1 MRPDIHAM
9 AIFVRAVQTNSF
21 VAAARSL
28 LIDPA
33 VVSRTIKALETDLGV
48 LLFVRS
54 TRAMKLTAEGA
65 QFHRGCVEVLNKLD
79 QVTQQFNGK
88 QGTAHGQ
95 LKIGMASGLTR
106 RIMLRAIPDFQ
117 NQYPAIEI
125 VLLNI
130 DDLTEIENK
139 GIDILVRPG
148 GIRQHGGARGERQAL
163 VVRKLT
169 QSRFVVCASPA
180 YLKRAGV
187 PHEPTD
193 LLRHACV
200 ALVSVERD
208 VHNEWKFIKSQVHQ
222 KVKFVPKLLVQSN
235 DALREAGLAGCGVI
249 RISAYHAED
258 ELRARSLLPVLPNW
272 ECLGSR
278 PIMAIYRKTRPMS
291 PLISLFV
298 RHLESAFK
306 RYNVPATPTG

>member
-1 MRPDIHAM
+1 MRPNIQAM
-9 AIFVRAVQTNSF
+9 DIFVRTVETNSF
-21 VAAARSL
+21 IGAARSL

-33 VVSRTIKALETDLGV
+33 AVSRTIKALETDLDV

-65 QFHRGCVEVLNKLD
+65 QFYRGCVEILNKLD
-79 QVTQQFNGK
+79 QVTQQF
-88 QGTAHGQ
+88 QGEQRMARAQ
-95 LKIGMASGLTR
+95 LKVGMASGLTR
-106 RIMLRAIPDFQ
+106 RIMLRAIPGFQ
-117 NQYPAIEI
+117 THYPAIEI

-130 DDLTEIENK
+130 DDVAEIENK

-148 GIRQHGGARGERQAL
+148 GIRQHGGPRAERQGL
-163 VVRKLT
+163 VARKLA
-169 QSRFVVCASPA
+169 QSRFVVCASPE

-187 PHEPTD
+187 PRVPGD

-208 VHNEWKFIKSQVHQ
+208 VHNEWQFVRSRVRE
-222 KVKFVPKLLVQSN
+222 KVKLAPKLLVQSN
-235 DALREAGLAGCGVI
+235 DAVREAGLAGCGVI

-258 ELRARSLLPVLPNW
+258 ELRARTLVPVLPTW

-278 PIMAIYRKTRPMS
+278 PIVAIYRKTRPM
-291 PLISLFV
+291 PPQISLFV
-298 RHLESAFK
+298 RHLEHAFK
-306 RYNVPATPTG
+306 RYNIAVT

>member
-9 AIFVRAVQTNSF
+9 AIFVQAVQTNSF
-21 VAAARSL
+21 VAAARAL
-28 LIDPA
+28 LVDPT

-54 TRAMKLTAEGA
+54 TRAMKLTPEGA
-65 QFHRGCVEVLNKLD
+65 LFHRGCVEILNKVD
-79 QVTQQFNGK
+79 QVTHQFDGK
-88 QGTAHGQ
+88 QRTAHGQ

-106 RIMLRAIPDFQ
+106 RTMLRAIPDFQ
-117 NQYPAIEI
+117 NEYPAIEI

-130 DDLTEIENK
+130 DDIAEIENK
-139 GIDILVRPG
+139 GIDLLVRPG
-148 GIRQHGGARGERQAL
+148 GIRLHGGARGERQA
-163 VVRKLT
+163 VVARKLA

-180 YLKRAGV
+180 YLKRAGI
-187 PHEPTD
+187 PHEPAD
-193 LLRHACV
+193 LPRLACV

-208 VHNEWKFIKSQVHQ
+208 VHTEWKFVKSQLHQ
-222 KVKFVPKLLVQSN
+222 KVKFVPKLFVQSG

-249 RISAYHAED
+249 RIAAYHVED

-272 ECLGSR
+272 ECVGSR

-298 RHLESAFK
+298 GHLERAFK
-306 RYNVPATPTG
+306 RYNIPGR

>member
-1 MRPDIHAM
+1 MRPDIQAM
-9 AIFVRAVQTNSF
+9 GIFVRAVETNSF
-21 VAAARSL
+21 VGAARSL

-33 VVSRTIKALETDLGV
+33 AVSRSIKALETDLDV

-65 QFHRGCVEVLNKLD
+65 QFYRGCVEILKKLD
-79 QVTQQFNGK
+79 QVTQQFHGE
-88 QGTAHGQ
+88 QGMARGQ

-106 RIMLRAIPDFQ
+106 RIMLRAIPEFQ
-117 NQYPAIEI
+117 KQYSAIEI

-130 DDLTEIENK
+130 DDLAEIENK

-148 GIRQHGGARGERQAL
+148 GIRQHGGPRAERQGL
-163 VVRKLT
+163 VVRKLA
-169 QSRFVVCASPA
+169 QSRFVVCASPE

-187 PHEPTD
+187 PRVPAD

-208 VHNEWKFIKSQVHQ
+208 VHNEWKFVKSQVHQ
-222 KVKFVPKLLVQSN
+222 KVRFVPKLLVQSN
-235 DALREAGLAGCGVI
+235 DAMREAGLAGCGIV

-258 ELRARSLLPVLPNW
+258 ELCARTLLPVLPNW

-278 PIMAIYRKTRPMS
+278 PIVAIYRKTRPM
-291 PLISLFV
+291 PPQISLFV
-298 RHLESAFK
+298 RHLEHAFK
-306 RYNVPATPTG
+306 RYNLPAPSTG